1 MFEKINAVELCAV
14 GALGI
19 ALIAAIIYRQ
29 NDAVLALGGAL
40 GGYVGGVY
48 AGSKGAD

>member
-1 MFEKINAVELCAV
+1 MFEKINAVELTAV

-19 ALIAAIIYRQ
+19 ALIAAIVCGQ
-29 NDAVLALGGAL
+29 NDAVLAIGGAL

-48 AGSKGAD
+48 ASGKGTE

>member
-1 MFEKINAVELCAV
+1 MFETITAVELCAV

-29 NDAVLALGGAL
+29 NDAVLAIGGAL

-48 AGSKGAD
+48 SKGAE

>member
-14 GALGI
+14 SALGI
-19 ALIAAIIYRQ
+19 GLIAAIVCGQ

-48 AGSKGAD
+48 SKGAAD

>member
-14 GALGI
+14 SALGI
-19 ALIAAIIYRQ
+19 GLIVAIVCGQ

-48 AGSKGAD
+48 SKGVAD